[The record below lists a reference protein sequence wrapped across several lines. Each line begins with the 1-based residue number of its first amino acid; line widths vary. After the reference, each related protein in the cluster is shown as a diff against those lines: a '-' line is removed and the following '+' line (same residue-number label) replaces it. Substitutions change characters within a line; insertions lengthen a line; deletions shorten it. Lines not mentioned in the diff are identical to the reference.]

1 MISFQISV
9 THVFQVFL
17 FLLQFKFCR
26 LRKKFP
32 DWDSIICRMSGIFG
46 EGVSPP
52 PTHTQTQATPLTSW
66 IILYSD
72 LIGSVIIRY
81 SCDGNESNDL
91 QSFSIL
97 REVEDM
103 LTGHFSGTC
112 TGYHVHVKTKI

>member
-1 MISFQISV
+1 MINFQISV

-17 FLLQFKFCR
+17 FLSNSSFADCVNN
-26 LRKKFP
+26 FP
-32 DWDSIICRMSGIFG
+32 TGIQLFA
-46 EGVSPP
+46 ECLVSLGRGCPP
-52 PTHTQTQATPLTSW
+52 HTHTQTLATPPTSW

-81 SCDGNESNDL
+81 SCDGNESINDL